1 LCQISWRFCWNI
13 PIIADAIPKRQ
24 YYYVSER
31 GRRLYELALGP
42 IALALVG
49 VSDKDSVLE
58 VKKCEA
64 RFGERWVEEWLRRRG
79 VRLDSLNGEQQPE
92 KELAAA

>member
-1 LCQISWRFCWNI
+1 M
-13 PIIADAIPKRQ
+13 PKRQ

-42 IALALVG
+42 LALALMG
-49 VSDKDSVLE
+49 VSDKGSVLE
-58 VKKCEA
+58 VKKCEE

-79 VRLDSLNGEQQPE
+79 LKLDQYVLPRPLAHERQEE
-92 KELAAA
+92 KEAA